1 MDRRSTDD
9 LRPARGC
16 ALGVL
21 LGAALW
27 FLVGL
32 SVGLLIRLLR

>member
-21 LGAALW
+21 LGAVLW

-32 SVGLLIRLLR
+32 FIRLLQ